1 MASAAEPVESG
12 QSYTITHVDGREPE
26 SLDDFTGD
34 VHLTL
39 VRNGQQLHVEGAV
52 TRTADSLRLYQKDL
66 ALQDR
71 DIRVWTIT
79 GRDNSDEHGVDQIC
93 SPRETAGRPSSS
105 SNAGRGSS
113 TRRSVTKT
121 PSTRPVLANSR

>member
-12 QSYTITHVDGREPE
+12 QSYTITHVDGREPD

-39 VRNGQQLHVEGAV
+39 ARNGQQLHVTGAV
-52 TRTADSLRLYQKDL
+52 TRTADAVRLYQKDL

-79 GRDNSDEHGVDQIC
+79 GRNHS
-93 SPRETAGRPSSS
+93 AFL
-105 SNAGRGSS
+105 A
-113 TRRSVTKT
+113 T
-121 PSTRPVLANSR
+121 PHAAF

>member
-1 MASAAEPVESG
+1 MASAAEPVESR

-52 TRTADSLRLYQKDL
+52 TRTADSLRLCKKDL

-79 GRDNSDEHGVDQIC
+79 GRDNS
-93 SPRETAGRPSSS
+93 SFLA
-105 SNAGRGSS
+105 
-113 TRRSVTKT
+113 T
-121 PSTRPVLANSR
+121 PHAAF